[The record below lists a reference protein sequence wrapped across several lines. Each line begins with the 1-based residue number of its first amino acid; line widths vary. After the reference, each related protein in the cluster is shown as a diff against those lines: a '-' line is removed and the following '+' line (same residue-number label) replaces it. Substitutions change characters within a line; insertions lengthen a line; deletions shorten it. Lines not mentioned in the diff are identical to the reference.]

1 MMSEP
6 ENNSCKNSSTEI
18 ETGRCSQLYQK
29 ALKLMPGGCSRNTVL
44 RKPNPLYAQSAT
56 GCVVT
61 DIEGVQRIDFANN
74 MAALIHGHSHPNIV
88 SRVSEQLTKG
98 CAFTLATEVEID
110 YAQHLCSRNSG
121 FEMIR
126 FVNSGTEAVM
136 SCLKASRAYTGR
148 AKIAKVEGAY
158 HGLYDY
164 AEVSQTAS
172 PSTWGEASKPN
183 SVPVAFGTPQAALDD
198 VVVIPF
204 NDVERAIAILDQHK
218 AELAC
223 VLVDLLPHRVGLIPA
238 SEAFVVALREW
249 TEQNGALLV
258 FDEVIT
264 FRNGY
269 GGAQDN
275 YPITPD
281 LTAMGKMIGGG
292 FPVGALAGKAKVM
305 DVMNP
310 LNDKVLF
317 PHSGTF
323 SANPV
328 TMVAGLSAME
338 LFDAEAVIKLNAQ
351 GDKLRAMIA
360 DVITEANVPACVTG
374 AGSMFRIHMKAVPP
388 ANYRDAFA
396 SPQEAKL
403 MTALVD
409 HLFDNGFMMINTCSG
424 TLSTVMSEQTLTHF
438 ASVLLAG
445 LKKLKPQFDP
455 LMDLAALTVS
465 GSDKP
470 LSLSTVEMN
479 NRKQQ

>member
-1 MMSEP
+1 MS
-6 ENNSCKNSSTEI
+6 NKNESTNK
-18 ETGRCSQLYQK
+18 SAQLYQK
-29 ALKLMPGGCSRNTVL
+29 ALSLMPGGCSRNTVL
-44 RKPNPLYAQSAT
+44 RKPNPLYAESAT

-61 DIEGVQRIDFANN
+61 DIEGVARVDFANN
-74 MAALIHGHSHPNIV
+74 MAALIHGHAQPKIV
-88 SRVSEQLTKG
+88 ENVTAQLQKG
-98 CAFTLATEVEID
+98 SAFTLATEVEID
-110 YAQHLCSRNSG
+110 YAEHLCSRNEG
-121 FEMIR
+121 FDKLR

-136 SCLKASRAYTGR
+136 SCLKAARAYTGR

-172 PSTWGEASKPN
+172 PATWGDESAPN

-204 NDVERAIAILDQHK
+204 NDVARAIAILDKHK
-218 AELAC
+218 DDLAC

-238 SEAFVVALREW
+238 STEFVVALREW
-249 TEQNGALLV
+249 TERHGSLLV

-269 GGAQDN
+269 GGAQDK
-275 YPITPD
+275 YPINPD

-292 FPVGALAGKAKVM
+292 FPVGALAGKAEVM

-310 LNDKVLF
+310 LNSKVLF

-328 TMVAGLSAME
+328 TMVAGLTAMQ
-338 LFDAEAVIKLNAQ
+338 LFDKQAVTELNQQ
-351 GDKLRAMIA
+351 GDNLRAMIA
-360 DVITEANVPACVTG
+360 DVIKLVDVPACVTG
-374 AGSMFRIHMKAVPP
+374 DGSMFRIHMKVKPP
-388 ANYRDAFA
+388 VNYRDAFA
-396 SPQEAKL
+396 TTGETTL

-424 TLSTVMSEQTLTHF
+424 TLSTVMSDRELAHF
-438 ASVLLAG
+438 AEVLHAG
-445 LKKLKPQFDP
+445 FKKLKPQFE
-455 LMDLAALTVS
+455 ALKVAET
-465 GSDKP
+465 
-470 LSLSTVEMN
+470 TEIE
-479 NRKQQ
+479 